1 MVSSEILGISWVNLS
16 VSESEK
22 YSNWKLRNNLLLFDQ
37 EYQKKL
43 KHLIS
48 VLLSIPQN
56 LIYYLS
62 NFFDFLFLIIVYST
76 ISHTTV
82 SFSFMLRIAFFF
94 FNKLRFFGKDYCVNK
109 LRFWPNDF
117 CLEVSVPLFIEVK
130 VSRRQHNWVH
140 AWVLADWAYVLAV
153 QSVLLYLDP
162 IPQGLQA
169 SIKGG

>member
-37 EYQKKL
+37 EHQKKL

-94 FNKLRFFGKDYCVNK
+94 FLIR
-109 LRFWPNDF
+109 LDF
-117 CLEVSVPLFIEVK
+117 LEKIIL
-130 VSRRQHNWVH
+130 
-140 AWVLADWAYVLAV
+140 
-153 QSVLLYLDP
+153 
-162 IPQGLQA
+162 
-169 SIKGG
+169 